1 MLSKDTNRAVANQV
15 QANNTQLFGG
25 LTAVNKVTASPAIAT
40 TAAPMKIAQQSAS
53 FNQPAIINS
62 RTSEPVM
69 AMGAQMKPNMSTVM
83 GQSAETVRVPNMQQA
98 TPSIQRTSNLS
109 MYAGASVN

>member
-1 MLSKDTNRAVANQV
+1 MLSKDTNSAVANQV

-40 TAAPMKIAQQSAS
+40 PAAPMKFAQQSAS
-53 FNQPAIINS
+53 INQPAIINS

-69 AMGAQMKPNMSTVM
+69 AMGPQMKPNMSAFM
-83 GQSAETVRVPNMQQA
+83 GQ
-98 TPSIQRTSNLS
+98 
-109 MYAGASVN
+109 